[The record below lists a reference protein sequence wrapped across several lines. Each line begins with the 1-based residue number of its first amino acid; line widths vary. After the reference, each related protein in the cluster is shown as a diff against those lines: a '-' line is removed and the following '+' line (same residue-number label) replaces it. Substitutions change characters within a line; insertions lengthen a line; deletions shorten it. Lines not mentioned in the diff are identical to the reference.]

1 MTDLQKAWKECCKLD
16 TEGRKLWDEANR
28 LCDEANRLC
37 DEADKLRAK
46 CEKLWDDSRL
56 IFYNAVIEKYG
67 SDDVIERTSKKVIVN
82 GEEFVKLTGGSDE

>member
-1 MTDLQKAWKECCKLD
+1 MSDLQKVWKECCKLD
-16 TEGRKLWDEANR
+16 TESRKLWEEA
-28 LCDEANRLC
+28 DRLC

-82 GEEFVKLTGGSDE
+82 GEEFVKLTGGKDAK